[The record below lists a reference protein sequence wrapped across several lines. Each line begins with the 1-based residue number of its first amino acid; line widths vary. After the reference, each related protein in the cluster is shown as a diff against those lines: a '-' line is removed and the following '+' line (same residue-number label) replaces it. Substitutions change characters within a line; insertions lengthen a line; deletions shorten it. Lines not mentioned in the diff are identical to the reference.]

1 MRKWVAVVLTVL
13 MVIMLAACGGNG
25 QSQSSGNSGSGGN
38 SGSSESSGSSGS
50 SEKPI
55 ELTYAFFAPATTFP
69 AVQMEKWKTELEKRT
84 NGKVVVN
91 LFPGGTLL
99 AANNMFDGVANGVAD
114 IGLTATSYEP
124 GRFPLYMLSD
134 MPFGYPSAEV
144 ASKVVFDLIQQ
155 YPADALKD
163 YKVITAFATEPSYI
177 QSKKSGGSTDDL
189 KGQRL
194 RIAGGN
200 TSIVEVLGATPV
212 GMSQA
217 EALEALQTG
226 VIEGYVSS
234 REVLKDMKYA
244 EIVKYVTDYPLQI
257 TTFVAVM
264 NKSKWDSLPADVQK
278 VIDELAPEMAA
289 FAGSYLDGIV
299 NESMKWSED
308 NHQVQTVSLSPE
320 EKAKW
325 DKYYEELRQKVIDD
339 LKSKGL
345 PADEYA
351 QKVLELIDKH
361 SK

>member
-1 MRKWVAVVLTVL
+1 MRKWVTLVVTLLLAFTV
-13 MVIMLAACGGNG
+13 AACGGGGGGDSQGG
-25 QSQSSGNSGSGGN
+25 QA
-38 SGSSESSGSSGS
+38 E
-50 SEKPI
+50 EKTI
-55 ELTYAFFAPATTFP
+55 ELSYAFFAPANTFP
-69 AVQMEKWKTELEKRT
+69 AVQMEKWKNELEART
-84 NGKVVVN
+84 NGKVKVN

-99 AANNMFDGVANGVAD
+99 NAQNMFDGVTNGVAD
-114 IGLTATSYEP
+114 IGLTAASYEP
-124 GRFPLYMLSD
+124 GRFPLYTLSD
-134 MPFGYPSAEV
+134 MPFGYPNAEV

-163 YKVITAFATEPSYI
+163 FKVITAFATEPSFI
-177 QSKKSGGSTDDL
+177 QSKKRGSNTDEL

-200 TSIVEVLGATPV
+200 TAIVEVLGATPV

-244 EIVKYVTDYPLQI
+244 ELVKYVTDYPLQI

-264 NKSKWDSLPADVQK
+264 NKSKWESLPADVQK

-289 FAGSYLDGIV
+289 FAGSYLDSIV
-299 NESMKWSED
+299 DESLQWSKDTHGVEI
-308 NHQVQTVSLSPE
+308 VSLSAE

-325 DKYYEELRQKVIDD
+325 DKYYEDLRQKVIDD

-345 PADEYA
+345 PAEEYA
-351 QKVLELIDKH
+351 AKVQELIAKY
-361 SK
+361 SQ